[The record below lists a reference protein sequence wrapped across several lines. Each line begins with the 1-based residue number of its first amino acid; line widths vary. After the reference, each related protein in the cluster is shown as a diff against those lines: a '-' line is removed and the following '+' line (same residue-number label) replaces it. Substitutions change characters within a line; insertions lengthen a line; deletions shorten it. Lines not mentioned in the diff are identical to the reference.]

1 MRSSFDRPPVP
12 NRLDIFPNE
21 ILIVSVVPPPRP
33 PADLGALSDAELQQ
47 MEGQERRHLEARIHV
62 LSDIQTLL
70 YAAVL
75 QMNQYGLLV
84 ACDSMFETNDALP
97 HVIL

>member
-1 MRSSFDRPPVP
+1 M
-12 NRLDIFPNE
+12 
-21 ILIVSVVPPPRP
+21 
-33 PADLGALSDAELQQ
+33 
-47 MEGQERRHLEARIHV
+47 EARIHV

-84 ACDSMFETNDALP
+84 ARDSMFETNDALP